1 VPDQREKNVLSY
13 SMQSTEFPVY
23 LGFSLIGFCFYF
35 PHMKYGKVLVSPP
48 ENQKFFAFF
57 HVLGLII
64 PKKHV

>member
-1 VPDQREKNVLSY
+1 MGKKSSR
-13 SMQSTEFPVY
+13 M
-23 LGFSLIGFCFYF
+23 IFYF

-48 ENQKFFAFF
+48 ENQNFFFAFF